1 MSDGWSDQLARR
13 SQQRPHQHAILHE
26 QPYPSRADE
35 SAGRPLRICHLGK
48 YYPPAPGG
56 IEMHVQTLARA
67 QARLGPADVQVVCVN
82 HADRRGRDVTWNRYG
97 ATGDVTEFDGPVHIT
112 RVGRSARFARLDF
125 CPTLPWIIGRI
136 NQEPLDVLHLHTPN
150 PTMVLTVAG
159 LLRQDIALVVSHHS
173 DIVRQRL
180 LRWLHEPFE
189 RIVYERASAV
199 LTTSPMYIDGSR
211 ALQQHEPKVHAVPM
225 GIDVEPFANPSPAAL
240 AEAHRLRKRF
250 GDAIWLAVGRCVYY
264 KGFDVAIEALSKV
277 PGVLVIVGHG
287 PLFHELI
294 AHARDLGVRD
304 RVAWCRYAEPD
315 ELIGAY
321 LAATAL
327 WFPSSGRSEAFG
339 LVQVE
344 SMAAGCP
351 VINTDI
357 AGSGV
362 SWVSLH
368 EQTGLTVPVNDA
380 DALASAARRLLDEPG
395 LLQRLAEGAL
405 RRVRQEFDHATMAAR
420 TLAIY
425 RRAVERRA
433 GLVTAAAP
441 LNSRLREWVRRTTGA
456 GDHVVE
462 VIDPRDPRAA
472 TSHPTAADL
481 AHARL
486 APVRGQPLRR
496 D

>member
-1 MSDGWSDQLARR
+1 
-13 SQQRPHQHAILHE
+13 
-26 QPYPSRADE
+26 
-35 SAGRPLRICHLGK
+35 
-48 YYPPAPGG
+48 
-56 IEMHVQTLARA
+56 
-67 QARLGPADVQVVCVN
+67 
-82 HADRRGRDVTWNRYG
+82 
-97 ATGDVTEFDGPVHIT
+97 
-112 RVGRSARFARLDF
+112 
-125 CPTLPWIIGRI
+125 
-136 NQEPLDVLHLHTPN
+136 
-150 PTMVLTVAG
+150 MVLTVAG

-240 AEAHRLRKRF
+240 AEAHRLRTRF

-395 LLQRLAEGAL
+395 LRQRLAEGAL

>member
-1 MSDGWSDQLARR
+1 
-13 SQQRPHQHAILHE
+13 
-26 QPYPSRADE
+26 
-35 SAGRPLRICHLGK
+35 
-48 YYPPAPGG
+48 
-56 IEMHVQTLARA
+56 
-67 QARLGPADVQVVCVN
+67 
-82 HADRRGRDVTWNRYG
+82 
-97 ATGDVTEFDGPVHIT
+97 
-112 RVGRSARFARLDF
+112 
-125 CPTLPWIIGRI
+125 
-136 NQEPLDVLHLHTPN
+136 
-150 PTMVLTVAG
+150 MVLTVAG

-173 DIVRQRL
+173 DIVRQRM

-189 RIVYERASAV
+189 RIVYGRASAV

-250 GDAIWLAVGRCVYY
+250 GDVVWLAVGRCVYY
-264 KGFDVAIEALSKV
+264 KGFDVAIQTLARV
-277 PGVLVIVGHG
+277 PGVLLIIGHG

-294 AHARDLGVRD
+294 ARARDLGVRD
-304 RVAWCRYAEPD
+304 RIAWCRYAEPD

-380 DALASAARRLLDEPG
+380 DAMARAARRLLEEPG
-395 LLQRLAEGAL
+395 LRERLAAGAL
-405 RRVRQEFDHATMAAR
+405 CRVRQEFDHETMAAR

-433 GLVTAAAP
+433 GTMTSAP
-441 LNSRLREWVRRTTGA
+441 VHSRLREWVRRTTGA
-456 GDHVVE
+456 GDDIVE
-462 VIDPRDPRAA
+462 VFGARDRGLTAA
-472 TSHPTAADL
+472 HPTAADL

-486 APVRGQPLRR
+486 APLRRQPLRR

>member
-1 MSDGWSDQLARR
+1 
-13 SQQRPHQHAILHE
+13 
-26 QPYPSRADE
+26 
-35 SAGRPLRICHLGK
+35 
-48 YYPPAPGG
+48 
-56 IEMHVQTLARA
+56 
-67 QARLGPADVQVVCVN
+67 
-82 HADRRGRDVTWNRYG
+82 
-97 ATGDVTEFDGPVHIT
+97 
-112 RVGRSARFARLDF
+112 
-125 CPTLPWIIGRI
+125 
-136 NQEPLDVLHLHTPN
+136 
-150 PTMVLTVAG
+150 
-159 LLRQDIALVVSHHS
+159 
-173 DIVRQRL
+173 
-180 LRWLHEPFE
+180 
-189 RIVYERASAV
+189 
-199 LTTSPMYIDGSR
+199 MYIDGSK
-211 ALQQHEPKVHAVPM
+211 ALRQHEPKVHAVPM
-225 GIDVEPFANPSPAAL
+225 GIDVEPFTNPSPAAL

-250 GDAIWLAVGRCVYY
+250 GEVIWLAVGRCVYY
-264 KGFDVAIEALSKV
+264 KGFDVAIEALTKV

-368 EQTGLTVPVNDA
+368 DQTGLTVPVNNA
-380 DALASAARRLLDEPG
+380 DALAAAARRLLDEPS
-395 LLQRLAEGAL
+395 LRQRLAEGAL

-433 GLVTAAAP
+433 ALMTAAP
-441 LNSRLREWVRRTTGA
+441 VHSRLREWVRRTTGA
-456 GDHVVE
+456 GDQVIEVVAGGGNGARG
-462 VIDPRDPRAA
+462 PHAA
-472 TSHPTAADL
+472 SAHPTAADL

-486 APVRGQPLRR
+486 APLRGQPLRR